1 MNKKII
7 LIGAI
12 IFIVISLAAVGTLF
26 YLHSKQFNSIKENGV
41 SFKYLKGFE
50 IKRDGPI
57 DSDGRFGYQIRTKFT
72 YDQSSF
78 GQSMIDIVI
87 PTNNIEKVS
96 GGFYTLEDVLKVK
109 DLKKENYI
117 IPIQEININ
126 GHKGEMVK
134 YRLDREYVGD
144 LPTHSV
150 FTFIYLDTKY
160 MNAPI
165 TLVYE
170 NKDTNPNSLD
180 AAWETILKTLKY

>member
-7 LIGAI
+7 LLGAI
-12 IFIVISLAAVGTLF
+12 IFVIISLAAAGTLF

-41 SFKYLKGFE
+41 SFKYPKKFE
-50 IKRDGPI
+50 IKKDGPI
-57 DSDGRFGYQIRTKFT
+57 GSDGRFGYQIRTKFT

-96 GGFYTLEDVLKVK
+96 GGFYTLEDVLKANK
-109 DLKKENYI
+109 IESYI

-144 LPTHSV
+144 SPTHSV
-150 FTFIYLDTKY
+150 FTYIYLDTKY
-160 MNAPI
+160 VNAPI

-170 NKDTNPNSLD
+170 NKDTDPGSLD

>member
-7 LIGAI
+7 LPSGI
-12 IFIVISLAAVGTLF
+12 IFIVISLAAAGTLF
-26 YLHSKQFNSIKENGV
+26 YLHSKQFSSIKENGV
-41 SFKYLKGFE
+41 SFKYPKGLG
-50 IKRDGPI
+50 IKKDGPGDLDPRI
-57 DSDGRFGYQIRTKFT
+57 IYQIRTKFT

-78 GQSMIDIVI
+78 GQSMIDITI

-96 GGFYTLEDVLKVK
+96 GGFYTLEDVLKANK
-109 DLKKENYI
+109 IENYI
-117 IPIQEININ
+117 TPIQEISIN

-144 LPTHSV
+144 SPTHSV
-150 FTFIYLDTKY
+150 FTFVYLDTKY
-160 MNAPI
+160 TNAPI

-170 NKDTNPNSLD
+170 NKDTNPGSLD